1 MANVLDMD
9 PDSMSQDED
18 FVQFVAGTKVIKDS
32 IPLSHRYGGY
42 QFGYWASQLGDGRA
56 ILLGEYVNA
65 HQQRIELQLKGAGKT
80 PYSRFGDGRAVKSL
94 KKIMFPAWFG
104 QDRLFF
110 CADMGRQVLKFD
122 PKLTILVRSPLIKL
136 EH

>member
-65 HQQRIELQLKGAGKT
+65 QQQRIELQLKGAGKT
-80 PYSRFGDGRAVKSL
+80 PYSRFGDGRAVLRSSIREFL
-94 KKIMFPAWFG
+94 CSEAMHYLGVPTSRAAAIVVRKITEQKWFE
-104 QDRLFF
+104 
-110 CADMGRQVLKFD
+110 K
-122 PKLTILVRSPLIKL
+122 
-136 EH
+136 

>member
-80 PYSRFGDGRAVKSL
+80 PYSRFGDGRAVLRSSIREFL
-94 KKIMFPAWFG
+94 CSDAMHYLGVPTSRAAAIV
-104 QDRLFF
+104 
-110 CADMGRQVLKFD
+110 VLKVVQGQKAINFD
-122 PKLTILVRSPLIKL
+122 F
-136 EH
+136 

>member
-80 PYSRFGDGRAVKSL
+80 PYSRFGDGRAVLRSSIREFL
-94 KKIMFPAWFG
+94 CSEAMHYLGVPTSRAAAIV
-104 QDRLFF
+104 
-110 CADMGRQVLKFD
+110 VLKVVQGQKAINFD
-122 PKLTILVRSPLIKL
+122 F
-136 EH
+136 